1 MRGKE
6 AQAKRRLGGDV
17 LGADQR
23 AVTVDH
29 TRPVVAAVEA
39 VAAVHHLAVAVTAV
53 GLEVEEGETKGE
65 EATALGVHHLG
76 VLLLLD
82 RRVKNVEDTRSRLK
96 KTWVLFCLR
105 GDSNK
110 HKFCHTNEVWGSILY
125 N

>member
-6 AQAKRRLGGDV
+6 AQAKRSLGGDV

-23 AVTVDH
+23 VVTVDRTH
-29 TRPVVAAVEA
+29 PVVAAVEA

-96 KTWVLFCLR
+96 KNMGFVLSQR
-105 GDSNK
+105 RQ
-110 HKFCHTNEVWGSILY
+110 
-125 N
+125 